1 VVSNPASPTVHHVT
15 TTQLDEGGTMP
26 GRNQVVVVDD
36 LRSREQITITTAGGH
51 KVVLDDNGRT
61 VTITHS
67 GGCSVTLTDTDVVVQ
82 ANAQVKVTAP
92 MVTVDSPMSKFSGVV
107 ECDTLI
113 AQSVVSASYTPGAGN
128 VW

>member
-1 VVSNPASPTVHHVT
+1 
-15 TTQLDEGGTMP
+15 MP
-26 GRNQVVVVDD
+26 GRNQVVAVGD
-36 LRSREQITITTAGGH
+36 LRSREQVTITTAGGH
-51 KVVLDDNGRT
+51 KVVLDDSGRT

-107 ECDTLI
+107 QCDTLI